1 MRIHSGIHDYELT
14 LEDSLAFV
22 EPLTRLE
29 QAYYVVDET
38 VYRLYPAL
46 FCNIAPDR
54 LTVLTAVEENKTLET
69 ALAICERMTALNAKR
84 NARLVSFG
92 GGITQDVT
100 GFAANVLYRG
110 VHWTFVP
117 TTLLA
122 ACDSCIGGK
131 TSLNYKGYKNL
142 LGTFYPPE
150 RIHVCAAFFETLSAR
165 DFFSGLGEVVKFNL
179 LQGEAGLAEIEA
191 SLPALKGRDAATV
204 ARFTEKSL
212 LFKKGFIERDEFDT
226 GVRVHLNFA
235 HTFGHALETTTHF
248 AIPHGT
254 AVAMGTIVA
263 NAIST
268 ARGLLDADT
277 AARMERVLL
286 SIIPAESIPTHNDID
301 ALAAAIR
308 NDKKQ
313 TGDGIT
319 AVLLENGAELL
330 LVHDVTRSEVAA
342 GYARLAALRHA
353 DNQPS

>member
-1 MRIHSGIHDYELT
+1 MIVRSGIHDYALT
-14 LEDSLAFV
+14 IEDSFAFL
-22 EPLTRLE
+22 EPLTRAE
-29 QAYYVVDET
+29 QTYYVVDAN
-38 VYRLYPAL
+38 VYCLYPAL
-46 FCNIAPDR
+46 FGALEQER
-54 LTVLTAVEENKTLET
+54 LTVLDAVEENKTLET
-69 ALAICERMTALNAKR
+69 ALAVCERMTRLNAKR
-84 NARLVSFG
+84 SARLVSVG

-150 RIHVCAAFFETLSAR
+150 RVHVCAGFFKTLSGR
-165 DFFSGLGEVVKFNL
+165 DFLSGLGEVVKFNL
-179 LQGEAGLAEIEA
+179 LQGEAGLIGLERN
-191 SLPALKGRDAATV
+191 LDALLGRDASTV
-204 ARFTEKSL
+204 SRFTENSL
-212 LFKKGFIERDEFDT
+212 LFKKDFIERDEFDT

-235 HTFGHALETTTHF
+235 HTFGHALETVSGF

-263 NAIST
+263 NALSVR
-268 ARGLLDADT
+268 RGLLNADC

-286 SIIPAESIPTHNDID
+286 RIIPETNIPRGNDIS
-301 ALAAAIR
+301 ALTVAIR

-313 TGDGIT
+313 VGDGIT
-319 AVLLENGAELL
+319 AVLLEDHARLR
-330 LVHDVTRSEVAA
+330 LVHDVTVDEVAA
-342 GYARLAALRHA
+342 GYERLASL
-353 DNQPS
+353 